1 GVQTCALPISLTEP
15 VDPLRGG
22 LPVVT
27 HVDQPVDERIDALSC
42 DFLAVDIHADH
53 PINGVSEDRV
63 TLGEGSGSGEEET
76 TAKCSLRHYAGK
88 YNYLPTKRRFHMV
101 QRVGIVG
108 AGLMG
113 AGIAEVAAKSGADV
127 LGCELKQEA
136 MNDAQR

>member
-1 GVQTCALPISLTEP
+1 LTEP

-63 TLGEGSGSGEEET
+63 NLGEGSGSGEEET

-113 AGIAEVAAKSGADV
+113 AGSAEGATKSGAALRAREMEEEGVD
-127 LGCELKQEA
+127 
-136 MNDAQR
+136 